1 MIIDNKSKGR
11 AKMEFNKND
20 VLGMGDGAR
29 AGSMV
34 AKKESF
40 RAVGSVCIRQFKMVD
55 GEKQYFDDFKK
66 NNLIVMQGREGLLDI
81 LSGAKK
87 MHLKYIRYGQGGALK
102 FPKGDPLDA
111 IPVQDNDIDIGI
123 FLKDKVLSTP
133 KKLSR
138 TELEYRETLICDEI
152 NDDVNEAAMMFEEDE
167 TKKRIMFA
175 RITFPTVRL
184 TVDKGTG
191 IEIIW
196 RFNFNQA
203 TEEPFPVK
211 EVM

>member
-1 MIIDNKSKGR
+1 
-11 AKMEFNKND
+11 MEFSENE
-20 VLGMGDGAR
+20 VVGMGATEKV
-29 AGSMV
+29 GSV
-34 AKKESF
+34 LTRKESF

-111 IPVQDNDIDIGI
+111 IPVQDSDIDIGI

-152 NDDVNEAAMMFEEDE
+152 NDDVNEAAMMFEEDV
-167 TKKRIMFA
+167 TNKLMMFA

-203 TEEPFPVK
+203 TEEPFPVGT
-211 EVM
+211 VI